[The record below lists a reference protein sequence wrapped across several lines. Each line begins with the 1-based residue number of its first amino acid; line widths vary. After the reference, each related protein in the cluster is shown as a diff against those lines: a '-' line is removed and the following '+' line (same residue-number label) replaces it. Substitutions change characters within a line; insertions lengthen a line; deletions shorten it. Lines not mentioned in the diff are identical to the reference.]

1 MFVILRDRI
10 INLDNITQIK
20 VQRTKNG
27 EVLMFDNIEIDV
39 SKTKRET
46 VREAL
51 EQLSDELFMMNRT
64 SHKVEAIKI

>member
-51 EQLSDELFMMNRT
+51 EQLSDDLFMMNRT
-64 SHKVEAIKI
+64 AHIVEAIKI